1 MTPRRFVL
9 NITICVATIASIL
22 VSSLSPGQAQTPQ
35 KIRYVIA
42 LPAMFLV
49 TANQSSVP
57 EHLGYFKEEGIEV
70 EHVAA
75 GSGGITAAIQLVASG
90 QQDVGSGTQSP
101 LIARAAEGQDLGLT
115 FFYNQIRDFHYVIAV
130 LPDSGITNIQQL
142 KGKTIGVSTLASE
155 GVVTAKYVARTAG
168 LDPNKDLTFVAIGG
182 GAQALQAIKSG
193 QVAAISNL
201 ESSFV
206 PMESLGQKFN
216 YLPNPPGT
224 AEVFGPG
231 FFARRDYIDANKKA
245 LIGLGRA
252 IAKATLFTMTNP
264 EAAVRMH
271 WQKYPEQ
278 KPKGA
283 TEEQAMKQALR
294 VLEVQ
299 SKGFAYRDD
308 EPKLWGNYT
317 AKSWAG
323 YLDIYGVSSKIQ
335 DPSRFYTNEL
345 IDEINKFDAQKVIAQ
360 AKNFKMP

>member
-1 MTPRRFVL
+1 MTSRRYVL
-9 NITICVATIASIL
+9 TIIICVATLASIL
-22 VSSLSPGQAQTPQ
+22 GTSLGSSQAQTPQ
-35 KIRYVIA
+35 KIRYVVA

-57 EHLGYFKEEGIEV
+57 EYLGYFKEEGIEV

-75 GSGGITAAIQLVASG
+75 GSGGITAAVQLVASG

-101 LIARAAEGQDLGLT
+101 LIARAAEGQDLGLA

-130 LPDSGITNIQQL
+130 LPDSGVTQVQQL

-231 FFARRDYIDANKKA
+231 FFARRDYIAANKKT

-252 IAKATLFTMTNP
+252 VAKATLFQMINP
-264 EAAVRMH
+264 EAVVRIH
-271 WQKYPEQ
+271 WAKYPEQ
-278 KPKGA
+278 KPKGVA
-283 TEEQAMKQALR
+283 DEQAIKQALR

-299 SKGFAYRDD
+299 AKGFAYRAD

-323 YLDIYGVSSKIQ
+323 YLDIYGLTQRIP
-335 DPSRFYTNEL
+335 DPSRFYTNEV
-345 IDEINKFDAQKVIAQ
+345 IEEINKFDPQKVIDQ